1 MGNQERNIIL
11 SNCSLSHSCP
21 SKSGPRFSQA
31 ESSVSLKRSRFER
44 HLKRELKGFI
54 TNNTVILPLV
64 RVGSLNTT
72 GKQKAQMSHMVRNC

>member
-64 RVGSLNTT
+64 RVGSLNTP